1 MYFLSLYFEFSTF
14 SPPKNRKHDLEVMIQ
29 EKEYEYL
36 QRAVWEYT
44 DTFRSKNSGGGG
56 GSSGGGNKGKGDGMD
71 DTETGSTT
79 ADNFNCAR
87 IYDDDLFP
95 GICQYLQRCRDSG
108 KCRERNRIKT
118 NASSSKP
125 IGSGGATQ
133 TFNFFAEQFP
143 LKVAG
148 AGRSRGLQLM
158 IDSLRCD
165 SIPTDS
171 FKGLR
176 VFVHNADDFPA
187 VAERGYIVG
196 PGLETQIGVT
206 AVDTYSGDV
215 LRGFSAKTRG
225 CFFPDEFPLKFYK
238 EYSRSACIVECE
250 TEFVFQEC
258 QCVTYFSPGNYSV
271 CTLKKFQECVKK
283 ALDAIQK
290 KNLPTAAFELSP
302 ESTMFNFKSKK
313 DREQD
318 KSCAQFCLPSCN
330 ETFYNV
336 FVTAADFPNQPLANQ
351 TKMLREAIVEGGL
364 THLNDISYVSGSI
377 SVLRIFF
384 RESSIMQYKR
394 DELFT
399 WEDFVSALG
408 GVMSLCMGFSI
419 ISLVEAVY
427 FFTFRMHMDK
437 KKMTEIKTVAE
448 FVK

>member
-1 MYFLSLYFEFSTF
+1 MY
-14 SPPKNRKHDLEVMIQ
+14 KIEVND
-29 EKEYEYL
+29 
-36 QRAVWEYT
+36 YT
-44 DTFRSKNSGGGG
+44 LIVFVG
-56 GSSGGGNKGKGDGMD
+56 
-71 DTETGSTT
+71 
-79 ADNFNCAR
+79 
-87 IYDDDLFP
+87 
-95 GICQYLQRCRDSG
+95 
-108 KCRERNRIKT
+108 
-118 NASSSKP
+118 
-125 IGSGGATQ
+125 
-133 TFNFFAEQFP
+133 
-143 LKVAG
+143 
-148 AGRSRGLQLM
+148 
-158 IDSLRCD
+158 CD

-196 PGLETQIGVT
+196 PGMETQVGVT

-290 KNLPTAAFELSP
+290 KNLPTAVFESSP
-302 ESTMFNFKSKK
+302 ETTMFNFKSKK

-399 WEDFVSALG
+399 WEDFVSAWG

-419 ISLVEAVY
+419 TSLVEAIY
-427 FFTFRMHMDK
+427 FFTFRMHLDK
-437 KKMTEIKTVAE
+437 KKMRENKTVAE
-448 FVK
+448 FVN